1 MELSAVLGFAALALT
16 LIAVPGPDWAYVLA
30 AGARDHVVTPVV
42 GGMMIGYALITAVVV
57 AGIGPLMAAVPMA
70 LVALTVAGAGYL
82 TYLGARTLRSSGR
95 VEAGSTAARAS
106 SPLRY
111 LARGIGVS
119 ALNPKGLLIFL
130 SILPQFTRTASGWP
144 LPLQLATL
152 GGVFIAICALFYL
165 PLGHAASRVL
175 GARPGIVNA
184 VTKVAG
190 ASMILVGVGLLT
202 ERVFQL
208 LGHI

>member
-1 MELSAVLGFAALALT
+1 MELSAVLGFAALAFT

-30 AGARDHVVTPVV
+30 AGSRDHVVTPVV
-42 GGMMIGYALITAVVV
+42 GGILIGYALITAMVV
-57 AGIGPLMAAVPMA
+57 AGVGPLMAAVPMA
-70 LVALTVAGAGYL
+70 LVALTLAGAGYL
-82 TYLGARTLRSSGR
+82 TYLGARTLRSPGH
-95 VEAGSTAARAS
+95 VEAGSTAAPAS

-130 SILPQFTRTASGWP
+130 SILPQFTRKSGWP

-165 PLGHAASRVL
+165 PLGHAANRVL
-175 GARPGIVNA
+175 GARPSIVNV

-190 ASMILVGVGLLT
+190 ASMILVGVALLI